1 VTKPKTKPAKATK
14 PNLDEPVLVRL
25 TTAQK
30 RLFEAE
36 ATKLGLT
43 LSAWIRMVL
52 IQHLQPKSTP
62 PPLG

>member
-1 VTKPKTKPAKATK
+1 VAPAPK

-25 TTAQK
+25 TTTQK
-30 RLFEAE
+30 RQFEAE

-52 IQHLQPKSTP
+52 IQHLQPKAIP
-62 PPLG
+62 PS